1 MMKEN
6 LIGYIA
12 AACTTIAYLPQAIK
26 VYKTKRTNDISI
38 GMFTLTTTG
47 VFLWFFYGI
56 MISSWPVIAANFIT
70 FLLSLYIFIMKVK
83 LDYSKPKT

>member
-1 MMKEN
+1 MREN

-12 AACTTIAYLPQAIK
+12 AVCTTVAYLPQAFK
-26 VYKTKRTNDISI
+26 VYKTKRTHDISI

-47 VFLWFFYGI
+47 VLLWFFYGI
-56 MISSWPVIAANFIT
+56 LISSWPVIAANFIT

-83 LDYSKPKT
+83 LDYPKMKQ